1 MEIGVNGRP
10 NEQEAGDHRACR
22 KTGRTQET
30 AAVMSGAADEVSNRP
45 RSSGPRRHRTGM
57 QFPAVHSVPVYG
69 TAGAR
74 CLSPD
79 RKKG

>member
-1 MEIGVNGRP
+1 MSRR
-10 NEQEAGDHRACR
+10 QESIASAKKKLGAVRRELRDPCPALQKRYKPAPLLW
-22 KTGRTQET
+22 
-30 AAVMSGAADEVSNRP
+30 AAQAQNRDAV
-45 RSSGPRRHRTGM
+45 
-57 QFPAVHSVPVYG
+57 PAVHSVPVYG